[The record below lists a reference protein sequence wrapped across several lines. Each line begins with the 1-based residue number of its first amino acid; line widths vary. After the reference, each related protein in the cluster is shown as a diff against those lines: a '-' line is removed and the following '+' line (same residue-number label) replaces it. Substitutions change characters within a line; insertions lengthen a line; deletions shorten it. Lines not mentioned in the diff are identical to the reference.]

1 MSAPGPES
9 VTASKKYREKLI
21 AVALIT
27 FSIGFIIGI
36 GITFFTTE
44 NASNKPYYKAVLW
57 DVYDYYVIGM
67 RDMEAAA
74 DLIKANY
81 YAQYLQ
87 DPYKRMWILDG
98 PSPKFYAEDA
108 MKQMDKALEILTK
121 TNWPEEFRDEVS
133 QLQTYITELRQLVL
147 KMQEIANKGSYT
159 SSDVDR
165 AESIL
170 DSFHDYNDKIF
181 DLIKGAP

>member
-9 VTASKKYREKLI
+9 ATASKKYREKLI
-21 AVALIT
+21 AVAVIAFFIGLGLGALLIDT
-27 FSIGFIIGI
+27 V
-36 GITFFTTE
+36 
-44 NASNKPYYKAVLW
+44 AKDKYYKALLW

-74 DLIKANY
+74 DLVKANY
-81 YAQYLQ
+81 YTQHLQ
-87 DPYKRMWILDG
+87 DPYRRMWILDG

-108 MKQMDKALEILTK
+108 MKQMDKALEMLTE
-121 TNWPEEFRDEVS
+121 TDWPEGFRDEVS

-147 KMQEIANKGSYT
+147 KMQEIASKNTYT

-170 DSFHDYNDKIF
+170 DSFHDYNSKIH

>member
-1 MSAPGPES
+1 MAAVIAFFIGLGLGAAIINFAAKGAFEVSD
-9 VTASKKYREKLI
+9 TA
-21 AVALIT
+21 
-27 FSIGFIIGI
+27 F
-36 GITFFTTE
+36 
-44 NASNKPYYKAVLW
+44 YKALLW
-57 DVYDYYVIGM
+57 DVYDDYSMAM

-74 DLIKANY
+74 DLVKANY

-87 DPYKRMWILDG
+87 DLYRRMWILDG

-108 MKQMDKALEILTK
+108 MKQMDKALEKLTK
-121 TNWPEEFRDEVS
+121 IDWPEEFRDEVS

-170 DSFHDYNDKIF
+170 DLFHDYNDKIYN
-181 DLIKGAP
+181 LIKGAP